1 MLLGALMTLVVAA
14 CFSQA
19 AVIEVFVAWA
29 KIGGGRIAVGDA
41 YTTMLRGIPDLLI
54 IYLSLPQ
61 IPGAQTRIG
70 RCILRWQTWSN

>member
-19 AVIEVFVAWA
+19 ALIEVFVAWA

-54 IYLSLPQ
+54 IYLSLP
-61 IPGAQTRIG
+61 
-70 RCILRWQTWSN
+70 